1 MGKKKSSSSLI
12 APKHPEHSGV
22 VVDPLSS
29 VPGIGKERKEKHLL
43 KSFFYIINVLLLL
56 CLISN
61 QMLVKSTNV
70 TGVPVIKLTS
80 TCHSYYWLG

>member
-29 VPGIGKERKEKHLL
+29 VPGIGKEEGKT
-43 KSFFYIINVLLLL
+43 
-56 CLISN
+56 
-61 QMLVKSTNV
+61 LVK
-70 TGVPVIKLTS
+70 KFFLY
-80 TCHSYYWLG
+80 H